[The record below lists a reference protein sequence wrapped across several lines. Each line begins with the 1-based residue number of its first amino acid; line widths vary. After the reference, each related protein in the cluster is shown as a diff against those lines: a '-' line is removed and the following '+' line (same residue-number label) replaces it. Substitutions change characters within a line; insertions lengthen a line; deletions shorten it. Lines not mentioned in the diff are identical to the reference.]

1 MDVRTAFERRDEVQF
16 LDVREAEEWVAG
28 RIEGAL
34 HVPLQQL
41 PLHEEELDR
50 SRPIVTVCR
59 MGSRS
64 DYAARWLEA
73 RGFEAH
79 NLDGG
84 MEAWDAAG
92 LPFSAP
98 DGGPGMVA

>member
-1 MDVRTAFERRDEVQF
+1 MDVTTAFERRSEVQF
-16 LDVREAEEWVAG
+16 LDVREDEEWVAG

-34 HVPLQQL
+34 HVPVMQL
-41 PLHEEELDR
+41 PQRMGEIDR
-50 SRPIVTVCR
+50 ARPVVAVCR

-64 DYAARWLEA
+64 DYAAGWLSD
-73 RGFEAH
+73 RGYDAH

-92 LPFSAP
+92 LPFSTP
-98 DGGPGMVA
+98 DGGRGVVA